1 MSRGLKKKRLRK
13 YFSWK
18 TAVTESLAL
27 LAVTVFG
34 SKQTG
39 ESITMLCCLSANT
52 VSQEKEGAWFAV
64 RCWRVVCSACAW
76 MSGHLV
82 CPSGLHSSMWLSVTV
97 GSDAK

>member
-1 MSRGLKKKRLRK
+1 MLRK

-18 TAVTESLAL
+18 TAVTESLTL

-39 ESITMLCCLSANT
+39 EGKTMLCCLSANT
-52 VSQEKEGAWFAV
+52 VSQGKEGALFAL

-76 MSGHLV
+76 VSGHLV
-82 CPSGLHSSMWLSVTV
+82 CLSGLCSSLWPSVMV
-97 GSDAK
+97 GGDAK